1 MTGGVGGDLR
11 PELNRDYAVRNRD
24 FIKRLVH
31 PNPQSRNRLGHLIG
45 VSNGFNGGDYSAGL
59 GIFGGNVCSQIPAL
73 GYRRD
78 IAVFIR
84 FASVY
89 PRPGKSFV
97 YPYYVK
103 ILRVILRIRR
113 ELLRFFTNQDCT
125 RKIRVSAAFC
135 PWPVILL
142 RLAIRTDKNPVQI

>member
-1 MTGGVGGDLR
+1 MAGGVGGDLR
-11 PELNRDYAVRNRD
+11 PELNRDYAVRDGN
-24 FIKRLVH
+24 FIKRLVY
-31 PNPQSRNRLGHLIG
+31 PNSQGRNLFGNLIG
-45 VSNGFNGGDYSAGL
+45 VSNRFNRGDYSAGL
-59 GIFGGNVCSQIPAL
+59 GVAGGNVCGQIPAL

-89 PRPGKSFV
+89 PRPGKGFV
-97 YPYYVK
+97 YPDYVE

-113 ELLRFFTNQDCT
+113 ELLRFFTNQDCP